1 MLLLF
6 FSSCEKVKVTKQKK
20 QPTFSFFFACDKKK
34 RKVGKKKKE
43 TAMNTIFVKARK
55 ISKSLK
61 GNRGSA
67 VNYSKYILREMKGI
81 DYTDKGE
88 ILASG
93 IEGTQESPIDFWR
106 KVEERENQTKRK
118 DTARFAKEY
127 IMALPSNLPQNEMQ
141 NICESVAKILAKNN
155 RVVQWAMHEP
165 DKAEGSNENNFHCHF
180 LMSER
185 ECINGIFA
193 ETKNR
198 EWNSKAF
205 LNAHKKAIGAEIN
218 RTLERLNLPKWSVE
232 IGEDIEPKID
242 KTENQIRAER
252 ANKKSL
258 RKAENKLKLAE
269 VKLNG
274 LGRTENGIANS
285 VVGNSEL
292 NNGLAEQF
300 AEFQKQSE
308 RFADFQR
315 TADSAERAERARQA
329 ELERKRREIE
339 EQRKRDKQRLE
350 EERRKNQIRPTKPV
364 EHDSGWSR

>member
-1 MLLLF
+1 
-6 FSSCEKVKVTKQKK
+6 
-20 QPTFSFFFACDKKK
+20 
-34 RKVGKKKKE
+34 
-43 TAMNTIFVKARK
+43 MNTIFVKVRK

-127 IMALPSNLPQNEMQ
+127 IMALPHELPKEEMK
-141 NICESVAKILAKNN
+141 NICESVAKILARNY

-165 DKAEGSNENNFHCHF
+165 DKTEGSNENNFHCHF

-185 ECINGIFA
+185 EYINGVFA

-218 RTLERLNLPKWSVE
+218 RTLERYGLPKWNVE
-232 IGEDIEPKID
+232 IGEDLEPKID
-242 KTENQIRAER
+242 KSENQIRAER
-252 ANKKSL
+252 ANKKAL

-285 VVGNSEL
+285 VDGNSEL
-292 NNGLAEQF
+292 NNRLAEQF
-300 AEFQKQSE
+300 ADFQKQSE

-315 TADSAERAERARQA
+315 AADASERAERARQA

-350 EERRKNQIRPTKPV
+350 EERRKNQSRPAKPV

>member
-1 MLLLF
+1 
-6 FSSCEKVKVTKQKK
+6 
-20 QPTFSFFFACDKKK
+20 
-34 RKVGKKKKE
+34 
-43 TAMNTIFVKARK
+43 MNMIFVKARK

-67 VNYSKYILREMKGI
+67 VNYAKYILREMKGI

-93 IEGTQESPIDFWR
+93 IEGTKEKPIAFWQ

-141 NICESVAKILAKNN
+141 KICESVAKILAKNN

-165 DKAEGSNENNFHCHF
+165 DKTEGSSEDNFHCHF

-185 ECINGIFA
+185 EYINGAFA

-198 EWNSKAF
+198 EWNTKSF

-242 KTENQIRAER
+242 KTESQKRAER
-252 ANKKSL
+252 ANKKAW

-292 NNGLAEQF
+292 NSGIEKF
-300 AEFQKQSE
+300 AEFKKQSE
-308 RFADFQR
+308 RFSDFQR
-315 TADSAERAERARQA
+315 TADATERAERERRE
-329 ELERKRREIE
+329 ELERQRREIE
-339 EQRKRDKQRLE
+339 EQRKRNQQRLE
-350 EERRKNQIRPTKPV
+350 EDRKPNQKRPPKPV
-364 EHDSGWSR
+364 ERDSGIGR